1 MHFNFNISLTLYSMI
16 SWFKNFLPELENL
29 RESNLCP
36 DLSTSWGSSWWSW
49 ATRRRCC
56 IFLQSRSHYPE
67 EMKTKVGR
75 GETKAKVCQGGG
87 RCEGRGAMENFEKE
101 KVGEET
107 RRLLQNRTQWSGVF
121 LASSPNFCSPV
132 CFSRNG
138 CLCIEYT
145 SQSLVQKTVQMPQ
158 FINRWGAVTGVI
170 RRYGSLMRPGRST
183 PPIYTCFD
191 PSGVRNEGGGAW

>member
-1 MHFNFNISLTLYSMI
+1 MKEEARWKIL
-16 SWFKNFLPELENL
+16 KRKKLE
-29 RESNLCP
+29 
-36 DLSTSWGSSWWSW
+36 
-49 ATRRRCC
+49 
-56 IFLQSRSHYPE
+56 
-67 EMKTKVGR
+67 KK
-75 GETKAKVCQGGG
+75 
-87 RCEGRGAMENFEKE
+87 
-101 KVGEET
+101 T

-158 FINRWGAVTGVI
+158 FINRWGAATGVI

-191 PSGVRNEGGGAW
+191 PSGVRKEGRGGGGCDRKVLSARMFFICSSSLACACVASS